1 MVKENNTFMI
11 TSSFLEKI
19 EKGLEEKKGKE
30 NELDGLKSNSLW
42 IVVKSLK
49 MNTENRVY
57 TFYLF

>member
-11 TSSFLEKI
+11 TSSFI
-19 EKGLEEKKGKE
+19 EKGLEDNNVRE

-49 MNTENRVY
+49 MNTEN
-57 TFYLF
+57 T